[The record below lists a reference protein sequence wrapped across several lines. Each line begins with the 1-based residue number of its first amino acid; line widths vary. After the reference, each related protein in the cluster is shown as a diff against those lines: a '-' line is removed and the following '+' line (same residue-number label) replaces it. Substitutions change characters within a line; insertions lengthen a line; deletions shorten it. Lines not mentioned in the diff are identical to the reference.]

1 MATPEGL
8 CTACSATGYCQEH
21 ICLEGHPTMSEP
33 MDLATAHRCIDSC
46 AKYLAERDESP
57 RAAKDL
63 RKAVSVVTTALRQQ
77 VEALTRERD
86 DLQCPHGDKSCAC
99 AVTTRHEAFDWFC
112 AERQKRQK
120 AEAALATLQREH
132 ANLVHANILAESKL
146 HYAVAQRDQLLT
158 ALRELVELGRKDLS
172 NPKYDS
178 YYDAAR
184 AVLTGGE

>member
-77 VEALTRERD
+77 VEALTADKAAEKHRADAFEREVEALTRERD
-86 DLQCPHGDKSCAC
+86 QLQLTNNRLRLSWREDVA
-99 AVTTRHEAFDWFC
+99 EAKVKKE
-112 AERQKRQK
+112 A
-120 AEAALATLQREH
+120 AEAA
-132 ANLVHANILAESKL
+132 
-146 HYAVAQRDQLLT
+146 RDRVCA
-158 ALRELVELGRKDLS
+158 ALRDILELGRKDLS

-178 YYDAAR
+178 YYEEAR